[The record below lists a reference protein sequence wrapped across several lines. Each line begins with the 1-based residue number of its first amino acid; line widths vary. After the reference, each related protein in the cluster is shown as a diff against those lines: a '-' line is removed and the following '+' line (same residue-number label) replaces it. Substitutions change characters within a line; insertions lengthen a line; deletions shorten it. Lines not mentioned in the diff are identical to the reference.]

1 MTVLIDTSVWVNVLR
16 DATGSV
22 ARRVATVVGDDEV
35 ALTRFTQMELL
46 QGAADDREWSTL
58 SDYLGGQHY
67 LEAGGDTWRDSAR
80 IYYELRRRGVTV
92 RSPIDCCI
100 AQVAIEHSALLL
112 HEDRD
117 FEAIAGVR
125 PLLQSRP

>member
-1 MTVLIDTSVWVNVLR
+1 MTVLIDTSVWVNLLR

-22 ARRVATVVGDDEV
+22 ARRVAMIVGDDEV

-46 QGAADDREWSTL
+46 QGAADDREWGTL
-58 SDYLGGQHY
+58 SDYLDGQTY
-67 LEAGGDTWRDSAR
+67 LEADNDTWRDSAR
-80 IYYELRRRGVTV
+80 IFYDLRRRGVTV

-100 AQVAIEHSALLL
+100 AQMAIEHHALLL

-117 FEAIAGVR
+117 FEAIAVIR
-125 PLLQSRP
+125 PLQQSRT